1 MSLPHVLFHLMF
13 AAVVIG
19 FVEPRYNVSEDEGQ
33 QKVCAE
39 LMSGTLRTNVI
50 VEFSTSDGD
59 ATGTCLLAI
68 IYNNSYLALFTTQ
81 SQMTMKKQLQPLSS
95 VIANNKT
102 VLMSLLILMIS
113 LKVMRRSLATWLLMH
128 RGSHSTQT

>member
-19 FVEPRYNVSEDEGQ
+19 FVEPRYNVSEDGGQ
-33 QKVCAE
+33 QEVCAE
-39 LMSGTLRTNVI
+39 LTSGTLRTNVI

-68 IYNNSYLALFTTQ
+68 IYLCINNSYLTLFSTQ
-81 SQMTMKKQLQPLSS
+81 SQMT
-95 VIANNKT
+95 I
-102 VLMSLLILMIS
+102 
-113 LKVMRRSLATWLLMH
+113 
-128 RGSHSTQT
+128 

>member
-1 MSLPHVLFHLMF
+1 MF
-13 AAVVIG
+13 AAVEIG
-19 FVEPRYNVSEDEGQ
+19 FVEPSYTVSEDGGQ
-33 QKVCAE
+33 QEVCAE
-39 LMSGTLRTNVI
+39 LKSGMLRTNVP

-102 VLMSLLILMIS
+102 VLMSLLILMIP
-113 LKVMRRSLATWLLMH
+113 LKVMRTSLATWLPMH
-128 RGSHSTQT
+128 PGSHSTRS